1 MAKIITI
8 SNSKGGVGKST
19 LTLNIYQYLSGLGAA
34 CAICD
39 TDYQKS
45 ISALG
50 KEIPFVAVDQLDNP
64 DLPYK
69 FILVDTPPYRAEE
82 TQRILARSNFLLIPV
97 KPSILDIRAAQSVI
111 EDAQTTGTPYA
122 LVMNMVKPG
131 TNFTALIREKL
142 EAEGLPVLRTEVRD
156 RIAYARSVLFS
167 SLEEEQNQKAN
178 DEIADLTNEILVQLT

>member
-1 MAKIITI
+1 MANIITI

-19 LTLNIYQYLSGLGAA
+19 LTLNIYQYLTGLGAS

-45 ISALG
+45 ITELG
-50 KEIPFVAVDQLDNP
+50 KNIPFVEVDDLGNE

-82 TQRILARSNFLLIPV
+82 TLRILGMSNFLLIPV

-111 EDAQTTGTPYA
+111 DDAIQSETPFS

-131 TNFTALIREKL
+131 TNFTSLIREKL
-142 EAEGLPVLRTEVRD
+142 ESEGLPVLKTEVRD